1 MSTARAISAYPLSF
15 LRGSANAEVKRPRKR
30 KRAQDKKRKEEKK
43 EEVEESWLAK
53 SSKVTGSDDVMR
65 SSTPAEVAERVAGA
79 VYALSSQHIQHCWH
93 HTLNGK
99 TLMKEAQEGHA
110 KRERE
115 GTQMVI
121 PKTKKRKKREAEDER
136 RGDEEKGDEEK
147 GDEGKGDE
155 GEVGEEIMQ
164 MQVKEEEMLQSLQVP
179 DDDLQVVVC
188 VYEEQ
193 RGREG
198 EAPVV
203 INGLR
208 LHPAFTVVQM

>member
-1 MSTARAISAYPLSF
+1 
-15 LRGSANAEVKRPRKR
+15 
-30 KRAQDKKRKEEKK
+30 
-43 EEVEESWLAK
+43 
-53 SSKVTGSDDVMR
+53 
-65 SSTPAEVAERVAGA
+65 
-79 VYALSSQHIQHCWH
+79 
-93 HTLNGK
+93 
-99 TLMKEAQEGHA
+99 
-110 KRERE
+110 
-115 GTQMVI
+115 MVI

-203 INGLR
+203 IAGLR